1 MGNYFKKHN
10 IYINH
15 TLLMNKTSNVRLL
28 NGSQS
33 ASSMVLLS
41 RQLLYDGATMGGQT
55 TGDAFIVASLK
66 KLMDAIH
73 QYLDQYIGFLKGDLA
88 SLPPNIDTAIIQTLS
103 STFFNLKQPS
113 LLSTVYED
121 YRLFTTSLVSSFQ
134 NISLQVTNCQLMESQ
149 LQSALEKAAILEDI
163 TKLKEYIKNLKSSMQ
178 GIPDQMVSVPLAI
191 IKEPFN
197 TYIKMF
203 GFPNNMIWEPDK
215 LGFVQD
221 YLNIKSL

>member
-1 MGNYFKKHN
+1 
-10 IYINH
+10 
-15 TLLMNKTSNVRLL
+15 MNKTNNVRLL

-41 RQLLYDGATMGGQT
+41 RQLLYDGTTMGGQT
-55 TGDAFIVASLK
+55 TGDAFIVEYLK

-73 QYLDQYIGFLKGDLA
+73 QYLDQYIGFLKGDLE

-103 STFFNLKQPS
+103 STFYNLKKPS

-121 YRLFTTSLVSSFQ
+121 YRVFTTSLISSFQ
-134 NISLQVTNCQLMESQ
+134 NISLQVSNCQLLDSQ
-149 LQSALEKAAILEDI
+149 LQSALEKASILDDI
-163 TKLKEYIKNLKSSMQ
+163 NKLKEYIKKLKSSMQ
-178 GIPDQMVSVPLAI
+178 VIPDQIVSVPLAS

-203 GFPNNMIWEPDK
+203 GFPAGMLWEPDK

>member
-1 MGNYFKKHN
+1 VKFKKHN

-15 TLLMNKTSNVRLL
+15 MNKTNNVRLL

-41 RQLLYDGATMGGQT
+41 RQLLYDGTTMGGQT
-55 TGDAFIVASLK
+55 TGDAFIVEYLK

-73 QYLDQYIGFLKGDLA
+73 QYLDQYIGFLKGDLE

-103 STFFNLKQPS
+103 STFYNLKKPS

-121 YRLFTTSLVSSFQ
+121 YRVFTTSLISSFQ
-134 NISLQVTNCQLMESQ
+134 NISLQVSNCQLLDSQ
-149 LQSALEKAAILEDI
+149 LQSALEKASILDDI
-163 TKLKEYIKNLKSSMQ
+163 NKLKEYIKKLKSSMQ
-178 GIPDQMVSVPLAI
+178 VIPDQIVSVPLAT

-203 GFPNNMIWEPDK
+203 GFPAGMLWEPDK

>member
-1 MGNYFKKHN
+1 
-10 IYINH
+10 
-15 TLLMNKTSNVRLL
+15 
-28 NGSQS
+28 
-33 ASSMVLLS
+33 
-41 RQLLYDGATMGGQT
+41 
-55 TGDAFIVASLK
+55 
-66 KLMDAIH
+66 
-73 QYLDQYIGFLKGDLA
+73 
-88 SLPPNIDTAIIQTLS
+88 
-103 STFFNLKQPS
+103 
-113 LLSTVYED
+113 
-121 YRLFTTSLVSSFQ
+121 
-134 NISLQVTNCQLMESQ
+134 MESQ

>member
-1 MGNYFKKHN
+1 
-10 IYINH
+10 
-15 TLLMNKTSNVRLL
+15 MNKTSNVRLL

-33 ASSMVLLS
+33 ASSIVLLS

-103 STFFNLKQPS
+103 STFFNLKQSS

-178 GIPDQMVSVPLAI
+178 GIPDQMVSVPLAT

>member
-1 MGNYFKKHN
+1 MS
-10 IYINH
+10 
-15 TLLMNKTSNVRLL
+15 KTNNVRLL

-33 ASSMVLLS
+33 ANSTVLLS
-41 RQLLYDGATMGGQT
+41 RQLLYDGTTRGGQT
-55 TGDAFIVASLK
+55 TSDAFIIASLK
-66 KLMDAIH
+66 RLMDAIH
-73 QYLDQYIGFLKGDLA
+73 QYLDQYIGFLTGDLE

-103 STFFNLKQPS
+103 STFYHLKQPS

-121 YRLFTTSLVSSFQ
+121 YRVFTTSLISSFQ
-134 NISLQVTNCQLMESQ
+134 NISLQVSNCQLLDSQ
-149 LQSALEKAAILEDI
+149 LQIALEKASILDDI
-163 TKLKEYIKNLKSSMQ
+163 TKLREYIKNLKSSMQ
-178 GIPDQMVSVPLAI
+178 FIPDQIVSVPLAT

-203 GFPNNMIWEPDK
+203 GFPAGMLWEPDK